1 MMHTGSPLLNSGLPM
16 GTNHHTVGHLTVDGC
31 GFACIYDFYTGSLS
45 ALYDYDSIIIEHTSH
60 KSSRQII
67 QRLQSCTD
75 NNLFLTPIILRSD
88 YPLQDDVLQTICDGR
103 VDSVSRLS
111 DCIPAIKIIHQ
122 KIREIKVFRQPAF
135 EQSILF
141 DFLAYCY
148 TRNLERVEP
157 LLDGNSSLA
166 YFYPY
171 ISGAMEKTHGK
182 HSMFPI
188 LEWAVQQGYLH
199 AQVINATYVC
209 SQCHGGFLSYREV
222 CPSCHSAHLKTED
235 IVHHFRCAHVAPL
248 SDFKT
253 LQDGEVYL
261 ECPKCHHELKH
272 IGVDYDKP
280 SSMHYCQSCN
290 SDFQNYLMK
299 AQCTSCHHDQ
309 EVEYLIRKEIQTF
322 SLTDKAVASLRSG
335 HLLGDEKQ
343 LNPVVE
349 GALPWDLFT
358 QSLQFEQNRHSAG
371 DGYVV
376 TLSLEDMKA
385 LVRQIGV
392 HNTGK
397 LYTEV
402 IQIIQASQHITDIRS
417 IHDQKFFFSLFRTS
431 KEEAE
436 SISQRTVFL
445 INHLLKDNLKVSR
458 NMVVSE
464 ILPLKDFVMESRPV
478 HQPD

>member
-1 MMHTGSPLLNSGLPM
+1 MMYTGSPLLNSGLPM

-45 ALYDYDSIIIEHTSH
+45 ALYDFDAILIEHTSH
-60 KSSRQII
+60 KSSRQLILRI
-67 QRLQSCTD
+67 QSCAD
-75 NNLFLTPIILRSD
+75 NNLFLAPIIIRSD
-88 YPLQDDVLQTICDGR
+88 YPLKDEILESICDGR
-103 VDSVSRLS
+103 VGSVTRLS
-111 DCIPAIKIIHQ
+111 DFMPTIKAIHH
-122 KIREIKVFRQPAF
+122 KIREIKISRQSSF
-135 EQSILF
+135 EHSTLF
-141 DFLAYCY
+141 DFLAYCF
-148 TRNLERVEP
+148 TRGLDTVDP

-171 ISGAMEKTHGK
+171 ISGAMENTHGS
-182 HSMFPI
+182 HSIFPI
-188 LEWAVQQGYLH
+188 LEWAVQDGYLH

-222 CPSCHSAHLKTED
+222 CPSCHSAHLRTED

-253 LQDGEVYL
+253 MQDGEVYL

-309 EVEYLIRKEIQTF
+309 EVEYLIKKEIRSF
-322 SLTDKAVASLRSG
+322 SLTDKAAASLRSG
-335 HLLGDEKQ
+335 YLLGDENQ
-343 LNPVVE
+343 LAPEVE
-349 GALPWDLFT
+349 GALPWDLFM
-358 QSLQFEQNRHSAG
+358 QSLQFEQSNRNTR
-371 DGYVV
+371 DGYVI
-376 TLSLEDMKA
+376 TLAFEDIKS

-392 HNTGK
+392 HNKVK

-402 IQIIQASQHITDIRS
+402 IQIVQASQHSTDIRTLHNHK
-417 IHDQKFFFSLFRTS
+417 IIFSLFKTS

-458 NMVVSE
+458 NMILTE
-464 ILPLKDFVMESRPV
+464 ILPFKEFTLDPHMI
-478 HQPD
+478 HQSD